1 MDSRFETTQHIFKVQ
16 SYLMKVIAA
25 LQRRLLK
32 HDSTKLA
39 SPEVELFDEVTEKLS
54 GVTYGSP
61 EYNALLERLKPALS
75 HHYQNN
81 RHHPEHF
88 KRGIAD
94 MTLVDLMELLCDWKA
109 ASLRHT
115 DGNIRKSIEINQQR
129 FGYSDELKQI
139 LVNTIEMLETE

>member
-1 MDSRFETTQHIFKVQ
+1 
-16 SYLMKVIAA
+16 MKVIAA

-39 SPEVELFDEVTEKLS
+39 SPEVELFDGVTEKLS

-61 EYNALLERLKPALS
+61 EYNALLERLKPALA

-88 KRGIAD
+88 KRGITD